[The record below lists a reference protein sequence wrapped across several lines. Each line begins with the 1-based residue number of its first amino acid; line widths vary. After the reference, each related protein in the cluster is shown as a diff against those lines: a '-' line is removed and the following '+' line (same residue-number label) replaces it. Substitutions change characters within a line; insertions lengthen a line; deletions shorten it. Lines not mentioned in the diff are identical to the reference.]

1 MVTNA
6 NIATAL
12 WRSAEEAP
20 SATAVKDLA
29 TGSVRTY
36 DDLRRT
42 SAEVAAGWRGRG
54 LEPGDR
60 VALLLHNS
68 CEYVEVFL
76 GSLAAGLVVVPLNT
90 RLTVQDFAHMLN
102 DAAVSALVTDA
113 AFLVQLRSDPSIQV
127 PLVVDVTG
135 TSGDCISL
143 AELRVED
150 DQREPEHKEPGD
162 LCSLMYT
169 SGTTGAPKAVMLS
182 HQSWSSV
189 SDTAVDLLGFETGI
203 SVMHPAPLTH
213 GAGFLLLPTLRHQ
226 GSNLLARSFDPGDTA
241 ARIASGEAQGMFLVP
256 SMIRMLLDSLPEGW
270 RPSEDFRWIYYA
282 GSPIDP
288 PTFIEA
294 ARAFDAQMVQSFAQ
308 MESPMFLTALDADVH
323 RRAMDDPD
331 SPLIRSAGKLID
343 GRELRIVDADG
354 AEAPAGE
361 AGEVWAKAPQVMSG
375 YWNRPEESGKTLAGG
390 WLHTGDVGYLDE
402 GGYLFL
408 VDRVKDMIVT
418 GGSNV
423 YAREVEDVLIA
434 IEGVERAAVVGLPHR
449 IWGEEVTAVLVRTAG
464 ATLEDD
470 EVVARCREALAGY
483 KVPKRVVWLD
493 ELPANS
499 YGKVLKRNLR
509 STLAAQLEASPR

>member
-12 WRSAEEAP
+12 WRSAEEDP
-20 SATAVKDLA
+20 SATAVHDLSA
-29 TGSVRTY
+29 GTARTY
-36 DDLRRT
+36 EELRKS

-68 CEYVEVFL
+68 CEYVELFL

-90 RLTVQDFAHMLN
+90 RLTVQDFAHMLA
-102 DAAVSALVTDA
+102 DADVSALVTDS
-113 AFLVQLRSDPSIQV
+113 AFLVQLSADPSIQV

-135 TSGDCISL
+135 SSGDCITL
-143 AELRVED
+143 AELRAED
-150 DQREPEHKEPGD
+150 DTREPEHKEPDD

-226 GSNLLARSFDPGDTA
+226 GSNLLVRSFDPGDTA
-241 ARIASGEAQGMFLVP
+241 VRIATGEAQGMFLVP

-270 RPSEDFRWIYYA
+270 LPARDFRWIYYA

-288 PTFIEA
+288 STFVEA
-294 ARAFDAQMVQSFAQ
+294 ARAFDGRLVQSFAQ

-323 RRAMDDPD
+323 REAMQDPD

-343 GRELRIVDADG
+343 GREIRIVGADG
-354 AEAPAGE
+354 AEASAGE

-375 YWNRPEESGKTLAGG
+375 YWNRPEESDKTLAGG

-402 GGYLFL
+402 DGYLFL

-423 YAREVEDVLIA
+423 YAREVEDVLITA
-434 IEGVERAAVVGLPHR
+434 QGVDRAAVVGLPHR
-449 IWGEEVTAVLVRTAG
+449 IWGEEVTAVLVRADG
-464 ATLEDD
+464 ADLDD
-470 EVVARCREALAGY
+470 DAVIAHCRQALAGY
-483 KVPKRVVWLD
+483 KVPKRIIWLD
-493 ELPANS
+493 ELPTNA
-499 YGKVLKRNLR
+499 YGKVLKRSLR
-509 STLAAQLEASPR
+509 TTLVAQVETSAR

>member
-12 WRSAEEAP
+12 WHSADTDP
-20 SATAVKDLA
+20 SATALKDLS

-36 DDLRRT
+36 DDLRRV
-42 SAEVAAGWRGRG
+42 SSEVAAGWRGRG
-54 LEPGDR
+54 LHPGDR

-90 RLTVQDFAHMLN
+90 RLTVQDFAHMLA
-102 DAAVSALVTDA
+102 DAEVSALVTDR
-113 AFLVQLRSDPSIQV
+113 AFLEQLRSDPTIQV

-135 TSGDCISL
+135 TSMDCISL
-143 AELRVED
+143 AELRTED
-150 DQREPEHKEPGD
+150 DQRAPEHKEPGD
-162 LCSLMYT
+162 LCTLMYT

-226 GSNLLARSFDPGDTA
+226 GSNLLVRSFDPADTA
-241 ARIASGEAQGMFLVP
+241 DRIASGEAQGMFLVP
-256 SMIRMLLDSLPEGW
+256 SMIRMLLDSLPAGW
-270 RPSEDFRWIYYA
+270 RPAEKFRWIYYA

-288 PTFIEA
+288 STFVEA
-294 ARAFDAQMVQSFAQ
+294 ARAFDAHMVQSFAQ

-323 RRAMDDPD
+323 LQALADPD
-331 SPLIRSAGKLID
+331 CPLIRSAGRLID
-343 GRELRIVDADG
+343 GREIRIVDADG
-354 AEAPAGE
+354 AQAATGE

-375 YWNRPEESGKTLAGG
+375 YWNRPEESAKTLADG

-402 GGYLFL
+402 DGYLFL

-434 IEGVERAAVVGLPHR
+434 IQGVERAAVIGLPHR
-449 IWGEEVTAVLVRTAG
+449 VWGEEVTAVLVRAAG

-470 EVVARCREALAGY
+470 EVISRCRAALAGY
-483 KVPKRVVWLD
+483 KVPKKVVWLD
-493 ELPANS
+493 ELPSNS

-509 STLAAQLEASPR
+509 STLAAQPEASA